1 MWLINVPLDAKQ
13 FEASDD
19 PLEKVT
25 TAEAIRTLIDY
36 YRTSQ
41 YSYAAN
47 QKVEEISKVVSSSTK
62 CLILSLYVVVGEM
75 IEIFVMFVYYRKEQ
89 C

>member
-1 MWLINVPLDAKQ
+1 MFSCILLNSVYINQ

-25 TAEAIRTLIDY
+25 TAEAIRALTDY

-41 YSYAAN
+41 YCYAAN
-47 QKVEEISKVVSSSTK
+47 EKVEEMSKVVSGLE
-62 CLILSLYVVVGEM
+62 CNVNYLIFCVG
-75 IEIFVMFVYYRKEQ
+75 FVLIKHL

>member
-1 MWLINVPLDAKQ
+1 MKLVDKNLILNDMDQ

-25 TAEAIRTLIDY
+25 TAEAIRALTDY

-41 YSYAAN
+41 YCYSAN
-47 QKVEEISKVVSSSTK
+47 EKVENMSKVVST
-62 CLILSLYVVVGEM
+62 SL
-75 IEIFVMFVYYRKEQ
+75 
-89 C
+89 